1 MTTETT
7 TRLHIWFE
15 ADGRPWELLSLR
27 ANKHGVWRA
36 RCALDGRIGWF
47 TWDTVS
53 RARIA

>member
-1 MTTETT
+1 MVTETSN
-7 TRLHIWFE
+7 RLQIWFD